1 MSSVVITQLA
11 SNLLWLVLLLSLP
24 VVATAAIVGVG
35 VSLIQVL
42 TQVQDQTIQFLIKLV
57 AVCITLV
64 LTYHWMG
71 SELINYTTAIFDQI
85 SLMGK

>member
-1 MSSVVITQLA
+1 MSNVVITQLT

-24 VVATAAIVGVG
+24 VVAVASIVGGG

-71 SELINYTTAIFDQI
+71 SALLSYTIAIFDQI
-85 SLMGK
+85 SMMGE